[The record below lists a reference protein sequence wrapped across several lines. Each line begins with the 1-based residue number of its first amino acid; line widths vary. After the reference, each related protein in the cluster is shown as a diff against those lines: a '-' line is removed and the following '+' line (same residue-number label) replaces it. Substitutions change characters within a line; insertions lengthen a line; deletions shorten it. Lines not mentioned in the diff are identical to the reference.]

1 MEKYVDSCDPD
12 AKRFN
17 NLWITGGAFF
27 LKNKVIKSDCDD
39 FNVVTLDY
47 EDAQTLRHFLEHG
60 FSSKNLFCPNICDD
74 TVAKIRST
82 LSSTTTGNQVHVSN
96 ETVGNLIASLCTQ
109 NKRIG
114 VFNLDYTCTW
124 AGNKDMRPMHDVARL
139 FQIPSFHEVWM
150 LCVTISTREPRC
162 DSNKWCTCKTCDDYD
177 SVNACLHDVR
187 ALAKERNLELAVY
200 RRSYG
205 KNMVFLG
212 FVVFQKKHRNAL
224 QQSIAFQ
231 ECDFSYDVFHSAKA
245 APACFLR
252 TYIDTSSIQV
262 FINLIQHDSSVQA
275 LLGQKLCGLVDAHL
289 LKAVVVKSKAVVVK
303 AKAVVKTKAVLNKL
317 ATYKLVYL
325 SKHGKMRGRPPLGW
339 NSSREKRDADKFLGS
354 KNNKKCRFVN
364 FGTPCKFFAACNSD
378 FCTKHC

>member
-1 MEKYVDSCDPD
+1 MK
-12 AKRFN
+12 
-17 NLWITGGAFF
+17 
-27 LKNKVIKSDCDD
+27 
-39 FNVVTLDY
+39 
-47 EDAQTLRHFLEHG
+47 
-60 FSSKNLFCPNICDD
+60 
-74 TVAKIRST
+74 
-82 LSSTTTGNQVHVSN
+82 
-96 ETVGNLIASLCTQ
+96 
-109 NKRIG
+109 IG

-162 DSNKWCTCKTCDDYD
+162 DSNKWCTCKKCDDFD
-177 SVNACLHDVR
+177 SVNACLYDVR

-212 FVVFQKKHRNAL
+212 FVVFQKKHRHTL

-231 ECDFSYDVFHSAKA
+231 ECDFSYDVFDSAKP
-245 APACFLR
+245 APTCFLR
-252 TYIDTSSIQV
+252 AYIEPQLSPLSSLDIFKQ
-262 FINLIQHDSSVQA
+262 LIHTDSSVQA
-275 LLGQKLCGLVDAHL
+275 LLGQKLCGLVDAK
-289 LKAVVVKSKAVVVK
+289 LKTVVPAKSSAVKTKS
-303 AKAVVKTKAVLNKL
+303 VVKTKATVAAVKTKAAASDKTLVL
-317 ATYKLVYL
+317 ATYKMVYL

-339 NSSREKRDADKFLGS
+339 KTSPEKRDADKFLGS
-354 KNNKKCRFVN
+354 TNKQCRFVN